1 MVVVISI
8 MAMIG
13 TISNEYE
20 YDDTD
25 DDNDDDD
32 DDDGQTCVSGAPQ
45 AICR

>member
-1 MVVVISI
+1 MQINAV
-8 MAMIG
+8 
-13 TISNEYE
+13 NEYE

-32 DDDGQTCVSGAPQ
+32 DDDGQTCVAGAPQ

>member
-1 MVVVISI
+1 MQINAV
-8 MAMIG
+8 
-13 TISNEYE
+13 NEYE

>member
-1 MVVVISI
+1 MMQINAV
-8 MAMIG
+8 
-13 TISNEYE
+13 NEYE

-32 DDDGQTCVSGAPQ
+32 DDDGQTCVAGAPQ

>member
-1 MVVVISI
+1 MMQINAV
-8 MAMIG
+8 
-13 TISNEYE
+13 NEYE

-25 DDNDDDD
+25 DNNDDDD

>member
-1 MVVVISI
+1 MMQINAV
-8 MAMIG
+8 
-13 TISNEYE
+13 NEYE

>member
-1 MVVVISI
+1 MQINAV
-8 MAMIG
+8 
-13 TISNEYE
+13 NEYE

-25 DDNDDDD
+25 DNNDDDY

>member
-1 MVVVISI
+1 
-8 MAMIG
+8 MIG

-25 DDNDDDD
+25 DNNDDDD

>member
-1 MVVVISI
+1 MQINAV
-8 MAMIG
+8 
-13 TISNEYE
+13 NEYE

-25 DDNDDDD
+25 DNNDDDD